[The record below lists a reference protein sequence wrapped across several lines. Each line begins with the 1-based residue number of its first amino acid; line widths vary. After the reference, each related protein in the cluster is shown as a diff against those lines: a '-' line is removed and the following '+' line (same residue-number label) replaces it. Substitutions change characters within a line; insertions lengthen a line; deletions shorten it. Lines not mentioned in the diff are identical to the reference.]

1 MTAKPFFVKNFF
13 CLFLV
18 LHRQDYFSQMDAE
31 NATWRQ
37 EIMWDDNG
45 KRAEM
50 GTKMF
55 CDVSPHIMLN
65 SHGVSEIMASG
76 STGMEFWEYP
86 LPQLEIIILS
96 TFLFWRF
103 FDILFKKLGVPI
115 PKFTSMM
122 LVSNYV
128 FEYLDMIGDVRIK

>member
-1 MTAKPFFVKNFF
+1 
-13 CLFLV
+13 
-18 LHRQDYFSQMDAE
+18 MDAE
-31 NATWRQ
+31 NATWRK
-37 EIMWDDNG
+37 ELMWDDDG

-65 SHGVSEIMASG
+65 SHGVSEKMDSG
-76 STGMEFWEYP
+76 YKGMEFWEYP

-96 TFLFWRF
+96 IFLLWRL
-103 FDILFKKLGVPI
+103 FDMLFKKLGVPI

-122 LVSNYV
+122 LVRNYG
-128 FEYLDMIGDVRIK
+128 FQISTFPWRCSKNITQIFSCS